1 MKRFIIPTIIMLI
14 GFSAVCMGRHN
25 PAASPLKIVQLP
37 APKVEGQAGLEQMLT
52 THESAHQ
59 FTSQPLDYIQM
70 GQLAWAGRN
79 AMETQ
84 PQADYPIK
92 LYFAV
97 REGVLVYLPR
107 KHCLEETLNQDIRD
121 RLAEALKQQAAS
133 IPPCYIIITGSAR
146 ELAAKNTKYML
157 IKTGNIAQNI
167 RLQAAAL
174 GLGSS
179 TTGDFN
185 VKQVSHICRLAPE
198 LEPIYTIG
206 VGYPP
211 GRTAAEEAEE
221 ETQTR
226 TAGETAAKKAVLIIA
241 SRDFRDEE
249 LFETKQ
255 ELENADIDTVIASTK
270 TGIIKG
276 IRRGRAEAKILVND
290 IVVEDYDAIIFV
302 GGPGAKEYFDSA
314 VAQDIAR
321 QAKDK
326 KKVLAA
332 ICIAPAVLANAGVLD
347 GVRATSFSTEQ
358 FKLKKAGAEYTGT
371 DVERDGLII
380 TANGPRAAAQFGK
393 TIAEAVTEKQQ

>member
-1 MKRFIIPTIIMLI
+1 MKRFIIPAIMLI
-14 GFSAVCMGRHN
+14 GFSAVCVGQHKPR
-25 PAASPLKIVQLP
+25 SSLLKIIQLP
-37 APKVEGQAGLEQMLT
+37 SPKVEGQAGLEQLLT
-52 THESAHQ
+52 TCESAHQ

-79 AMETQ
+79 AMEPQ

-92 LYFAV
+92 LYFAA
-97 REGVLVYLPR
+97 REGVLAYTPR
-107 KHCLEETLNQDIRD
+107 KHCLEETLNQDIRG

-133 IPPCYIIITGSAR
+133 IPPCYIIITGSAK

-179 TTGDFN
+179 TADDFN
-185 VKQVSHICRLAPE
+185 ANQVSHICRLSPE
-198 LEPIYTIG
+198 MEPIYIIG

-211 GRTAAEEAEE
+211 GQTAVEETEE
-221 ETQTR
+221 ETQTQVADNA
-226 TAGETAAKKAVLIIA
+226 TAKKAVLIIA

-255 ELENADIDTVIASTK
+255 ELENADINTVIASTK

-276 IRRGRAEAKILVND
+276 MRRGQAEAEILVND
-290 IVVEDYDAIIFV
+290 VIVEDYDAIIFV

-314 VAQDIAR
+314 AAQDIAQ

-332 ICIAPAVLANAGVLD
+332 ICIAPAILANAGVLN

-358 FKLKKAGAEYTGT
+358 FKLKKAGAKYTGA

-380 TANGPRAAAQFGK
+380 TANGPRAATQFGK
-393 TIAEAVTEKQQ
+393 TIVEALAGE